1 MCLLKTNRQ
10 LWYPEAVLYE
20 VWGEWCPH
28 NVICFIVLFMIVSNV
43 SFVISSIQFFFSFSC
58 VCSDGA
64 DRLSIWPDSCLFL
77 VFTQF
82 QKAGLGYQKDS
93 VNSQMRETQ
102 LGGGGFYFP
111 QSELNLC
118 ISYHGSGVFEPNL
131 LGGRLSLLLLHSCH
145 IWSSSF
151 CFLLVT
157 QLTSNLQF
165 TQIFVTMIS
174 VFWVTWKR
182 TRFHKI

>member
-1 MCLLKTNRQ
+1 MFLLLLAQ
-10 LWYPEAVLYE
+10 Y
-20 VWGEWCPH
+20 
-28 NVICFIVLFMIVSNV
+28 S
-43 SFVISSIQFFFSFSC
+43 FFFLQLCFW
-58 VCSDGA
+58 
-64 DRLSIWPDSCLFL
+64 LSIWPDSYLFL

-82 QKAGLGYQKDS
+82 QKAGLGYQKES

-102 LGGGGFYFP
+102 LGGIFYFP

-145 IWSSSF
+145 TWSSSF

-165 TQIFVTMIS
+165 SQIFVTMIS

-182 TRFHKI
+182 KIFTRLKAVLSKQYTHNELEHSSVC